1 MRIEKSYIDYGF
13 GFPIHIDEVQ
23 IEEWCGEEFPLID
36 NEFLEYFALRTLAF
50 LPARLTGNQVR
61 FIRHHFTETLEEFG
75 KKAGV
80 QHTAVMKWEKAG
92 DEPTNMAWGT
102 EFLLRCR
109 DLTKVAIDR
118 EELGVLAAALTRPP
132 EGVAPALRIARAWSE
147 MHEPMPLPSMQDI
160 PDEDSDPCHYTDA
173 HQYGECQLEGEAHVF
188 ADAA

>member
-1 MRIEKSYIDYGF
+1 
-13 GFPIHIDEVQ
+13 
-23 IEEWCGEEFPLID
+23 
-36 NEFLEYFALRTLAF
+36 
-50 LPARLTGNQVR
+50 
-61 FIRHHFTETLEEFG
+61 
-75 KKAGV
+75 
-80 QHTAVMKWEKAG
+80 MKWEKAG

-109 DLTKVAIDR
+109 ALTKVAIDR